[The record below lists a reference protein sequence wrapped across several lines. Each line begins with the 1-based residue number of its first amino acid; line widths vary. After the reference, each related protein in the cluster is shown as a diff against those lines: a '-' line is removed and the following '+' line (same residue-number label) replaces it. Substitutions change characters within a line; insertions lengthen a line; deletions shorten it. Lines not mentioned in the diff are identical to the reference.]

1 MKRILFALTLLLLL
15 AGCAR
20 GQRQPQPPEIHY
32 GQDLCAEC
40 NMIISD
46 ERFAAGYAYELKPGS
61 FESLAFDDIGDMLI
75 HGLKHPEHKVAVWY
89 VNDYTSKSWLDASQ
103 AYFVVSS
110 DLQTP
115 MGFGI
120 AAHASAEAAQN
131 QAAEMNGEVMSWEEL
146 RAKYSQP
153 EM

>member
-1 MKRILFALTLLLLL
+1 MKNALIALLLLLLL

-32 GQDLCAEC
+32 GQDICVEC

-46 ERFAAGYAYELKPGS
+46 ARFAAGYAYEISPGS
-61 FESLAFDDIGDMLI
+61 FESLAFDDIGDMLV
-75 HGLKHPEHKVAVWY
+75 HSLKHPEHKIAVWY
-89 VNDYTSKSWLDASQ
+89 VNDYTTKTWLDASQ
-103 AYFVVSS
+103 AYFVVSPN
-110 DLQTP
+110 LHTP

-120 AAHASAEAAQN
+120 AAHNTAEAAQA
-131 QAAEMNGEVMSWEEL
+131 QAAGLNGAVLTWEEL
-146 RAKYSQP
+146 LAQYQP